1 MFVRLRVCCQKR
13 HLTIRLDA
21 NAVHV
26 SSCRARGVRHVWAVT
41 WNLKLWLVTQHR
53 QTG

>member
-1 MFVRLRVCCQKR
+1 MFVRSRVCCHKW

-26 SSCRARGVRHVWAVT
+26 SSCRARGTLCVGSHMELEIQVVYKA
-41 WNLKLWLVTQHR
+41 
-53 QTG
+53 